1 MSKIDATKPTT
12 SHQVKGNGVLSGFVQ
27 NIGYEVMPFKGTA
40 EKVLADVPTSVPLTV
55 TATGGK
61 GIDVTLNLVKR
72 LAKEGY
78 SVAPHL
84 PARLFRDDAE
94 LADVVG
100 QLKDVDIRRV
110 FIVGGDAPTPAGKFQ
125 DAYSLLQSLD
135 EMGHH
140 FEEVGIGGY
149 PEGHALIS
157 DNALHTA
164 MNLKA
169 PHATRILTQICFNAE
184 TTTTWAEGLKRQGIN
199 LPIFIGMPGPVSRQK
214 LMRISAGLGLGQ
226 SASFLK
232 KQQNMF
238 WRFFMP
244 GGYRPDRLIKGLT
257 STVPQFDTNIQG
269 FHIFTFNDLAET
281 EIWRRQLVQTAIEQ
295 EGR

>member
-1 MSKIDATKPTT
+1 MSNIDATNAKT
-12 SHQVKGNGVLSGFVQ
+12 SPEGQGVLTGFVQ
-27 NIGYEVMPFKGTA
+27 NIGYEVMPFKGTD
-40 EKVLADVPTSVPLTV
+40 EKVFADVPTSVPLTV

-61 GIDVTLNLVKR
+61 GIDVTLDLVKR

-169 PHATRILTQICFNAE
+169 PHATRILTQICFNAD
-184 TTTTWAEGLKRQGIN
+184 TTTKWAEGLKRQGIN
-199 LPIFIGMPGPVSRQK
+199 LPIFVGMPGPVSRQK

-257 STVPQFDTNIQG
+257 ATVPKADTNIQG

-281 EIWRRQLVQTAIEQ
+281 EIWRRQLVQSAIEQ

>member
-1 MSKIDATKPTT
+1 MSKIDATSAT
-12 SHQVKGNGVLSGFVQ
+12 SGPSGSSVLTGFVR

-61 GIDVTLNLVKR
+61 GIDVTLDLVKR
-72 LAKEGY
+72 LAREGY
-78 SVAPHL
+78 SVAPHV
-84 PARLFRDDAE
+84 PARLIRDDAE
-94 LADVVG
+94 VTDLLG
-100 QLKDVDIRRV
+100 QLKDEDIRRIFV
-110 FIVGGDAPTPAGKFQ
+110 VGGDAGTPAGKFP
-125 DAYSLLQSLD
+125 DAYSLLKSMD
-135 EMGHH
+135 EIGHH
-140 FEEVGIGGY
+140 FEEIGIGGY
-149 PEGHALIS
+149 PEGHAAIS
-157 DNALHTA
+157 DAALDTA
-164 MNLKA
+164 MRLKA
-169 PHATRILTQICFNAE
+169 PYATRILTQICFNAE
-184 TTTTWAEGLKRQGIN
+184 TTTTWAAGLKRQGID
-199 LPIFIGMPGPVSRQK
+199 LPIFAGMPGPVSRQK

-257 STVPQFDTNIQG
+257 VSAPKANTNIQG

-281 EIWRRQLVQTAIEQ
+281 EIWRRQLVKAAMEQ
-295 EGR
+295 EAR

>member
-1 MSKIDATKPTT
+1 MSNIDAPKAKT
-12 SHQVKGNGVLSGFVQ
+12 SRQDHGVLSGFVQ
-27 NIGYEVMPFKGTA
+27 KIGYEVMPFKGTDK
-40 EKVLADVPTSVPLTV
+40 KVFADVPTSVPLTV

-61 GIDVTLNLVKR
+61 GIDVTLDLVKR
-72 LAKEGY
+72 LAREGY

-100 QLKDVDIRRV
+100 QLKSEDIRRV
-110 FIVGGDAPTPAGKFQ
+110 FIVGGDAPTPAGKFP

-135 EMGHH
+135 GMGHH

-149 PEGHALIS
+149 PEGHATIS
-157 DNALHTA
+157 DNALDTA

-169 PHATRILTQICFNAE
+169 PHATRILTQICFNAD
-184 TTTTWAEGLKRQGIN
+184 TTTKWAEGLKRQGVN
-199 LPIFIGMPGPVSRQK
+199 LPIFVGMPGPVSRQK

-226 SASFLK
+226 SARFLQ
-232 KQQNMF
+232 KQQNML
-238 WRFFMP
+238 WRFFRP

-257 STVPQFDTNIQG
+257 AAVPKADTNIQG

-281 EIWRRQLVQTAIEQ
+281 EIWRHQLVKAAIEQ

>member
-1 MSKIDATKPTT
+1 MSSISITQQQ
-12 SHQVKGNGVLSGFVQ
+12 SHGVLTGFVQ
-27 NIGYEVMPFKGTA
+27 NIGYEVMPFKGTC
-40 EKVLADVPTSVPLTV
+40 EKVIEHVPTSVPLTV

-61 GIDVTLNLVKR
+61 GLDVTLSLVSW

-94 LADVVG
+94 VEDVLG
-100 QLKDVDIRRV
+100 QLKSENIRRV
-110 FIVGGDAPTPAGKFQ
+110 FIVGGDAPEPAGKFT
-125 DAYSLLQSLD
+125 DAHALLKS
-135 EMGHH
+135 MNAIGHH

-157 DNALHTA
+157 DEALRTA
-164 MNLKA
+164 MDQKA
-169 PHATRILTQICFNAE
+169 PYATRILTQICFNAY
-184 TTTTWAEGLKRQGIN
+184 TTTKWAEGLKRRGID
-199 LPIFIGMPGPVSRQK
+199 LPIFVGMPGPVSRQK

-226 SASFLK
+226 SARFLK
-232 KQQNMF
+232 KQQNML

-244 GGYRPDRLIKGLT
+244 GGYRPDGLIRGLT
-257 STVPQFDTNIQG
+257 TTVPQANTSIQG

-281 EIWRRQLVQTAIEQ
+281 EAWRRQLVQSATEQ

>member
-1 MSKIDATKPTT
+1 MSKIDATNAKRSPE
-12 SHQVKGNGVLSGFVQ
+12 SKGVLTGFVQ
-27 NIGYEVMPFKGTA
+27 NIGYEVMPFKGTD
-40 EKVLADVPTSVPLTV
+40 EKVFADVPTSVPLTV

-61 GIDVTLNLVKR
+61 GIDVTLDLVKR

-184 TTTTWAEGLKRQGIN
+184 TTTKWAEGLKRQGIN
-199 LPIFIGMPGPVSRQK
+199 LPIFVGMPGPVSRQK

-244 GGYRPDRLIKGLT
+244 GGYRPDRLNKGLT
-257 STVPQFDTNIQG
+257 ATVPKADTNIHG

-281 EIWRRQLVQTAIEQ
+281 EIWRRQLVQSAIEQ